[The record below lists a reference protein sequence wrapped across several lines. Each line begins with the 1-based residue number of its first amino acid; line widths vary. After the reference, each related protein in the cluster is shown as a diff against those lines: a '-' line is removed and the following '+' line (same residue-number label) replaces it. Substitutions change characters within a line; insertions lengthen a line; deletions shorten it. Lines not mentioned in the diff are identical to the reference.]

1 MNVLKA
7 VSLKILSTLMFAV
20 MGAQVRYLE
29 GIFPVGQV
37 AFFRSLFALIPLLVF
52 FALRGEL
59 GRAFKTKHPSA
70 HLIRGVFSITG
81 TFCTFAA
88 LARIPIGDFTA
99 IAFVAPLITVVF
111 AATMLKETVHAY
123 RWGAVV
129 AGFGGVMLMLSPYFQ
144 SHAAVTSSAI
154 AGIAF
159 AFANAISGGGATI
172 QIRQITQTETTAA
185 ILTYMTLIV
194 MGAALLTLPFGW
206 IAPAT
211 WEHWVLLI
219 GIGVAGGLGQMTFTE
234 SYRYAPASFLAPFDY
249 TAMLWAYLLGYW
261 IFAEVATPWVLLG
274 AVIIAASG
282 IFVILRERY
291 LGLKRLRDMPVAAI
305 GAMADH
311 EPDPDAPVTALA
323 QAPMHKAS

>member
-1 MNVLKA
+1 
-7 VSLKILSTLMFAV
+7 MFAV
-20 MGAQVRYLE
+20 MGGQVRFLE
-29 GIFPVGQV
+29 GAFPVGQV
-37 AFFRSLFALIPLLVF
+37 AFFRSLFALIPLLAF
-52 FALRGEL
+52 FALRGEI
-59 GRAFKTKHPSA
+59 GKAFKTKHPSV
-70 HLIRGVFSITG
+70 HLIRGAFSVTG

-99 IAFVAPLITVVF
+99 IAFIAPLITVVF
-111 AATMLKETVHAY
+111 AAVMLKETVHAY

-144 SHAAVTSSAI
+144 SHAAVTSSMI

-172 QIRQITQTETTAA
+172 QIRRITETETTAA

-194 MGAALLTLPFGW
+194 LGASLVTLPFGW
-206 IAPAT
+206 IAPSS
-211 WEHWVLLI
+211 WEQWALLI

-249 TAMLWAYLLGYW
+249 TAMLWAFLIGYW
-261 IFAEVATPWVLLG
+261 AFAETPTPLVLLG
-274 AVIIAASG
+274 AVIVAASG
-282 IFVILRERY
+282 ILVILRERH
-291 LGLKRLRDMPVAAI
+291 LGLKRLRDTPVAAI

-311 EPDPDAPVTALA
+311 EPDPDAPVKPVRTALREV
-323 QAPMHKAS
+323 S